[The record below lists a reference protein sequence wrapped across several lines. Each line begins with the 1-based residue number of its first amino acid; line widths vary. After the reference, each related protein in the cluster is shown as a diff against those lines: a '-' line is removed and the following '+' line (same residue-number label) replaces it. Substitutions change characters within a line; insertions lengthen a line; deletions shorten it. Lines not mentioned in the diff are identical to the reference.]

1 MQLSFAP
8 LEGIT
13 NYAFRQ
19 SHAKWFGAADRY
31 FIPFLVPNQT
41 YKFTSREKKD
51 IAPKNNQ
58 GLCVVPQLLTNHAEQ
73 CLWAMERLQ
82 ELGYSEVNLNFGCP
96 SGTVVV
102 KRKGSG
108 FLADL
113 DTLDR
118 FLDTVCTGFSGKV
131 SIKTRLGIEDV
142 QEFAGILEVYNRYP
156 LSELII
162 HARVQKDLYQGAVD
176 HKAFSQALSTC
187 KHPVCYNGD
196 LFTSEHFKKFCETF
210 PQVERVM
217 LGRGWIANPDLG
229 NQIRGKDVLDLARI
243 RGFHDELYAT
253 YRENLSGETPVLFK
267 MKELWYYQH
276 CLFEN
281 SDKILKKIRKSKHLM
296 EYEAAAQEMFRHP
309 LMPNAGYRVVR

>member
-51 IAPKNNQ
+51 IAPENNT

-73 CLWAMERLQ
+73 CVWAIEQLNA
-82 ELGYSEVNLNFGCP
+82 LGYTEVNLNFGCP

-102 KRKGSG
+102 KRKGAG

-113 DTLDR
+113 DALDR
-118 FLDTVCTGFSGKV
+118 FLDTVCKAGAISV
-131 SIKTRLGIEDV
+131 KTRLGIEDA
-142 QEFAGILEVYNRYP
+142 QEFAAILAVYNRYP
-156 LSELII
+156 LTEVII

-176 HKAFSQALSTC
+176 HAAFSQALSTC
-187 KHPVCYNGD
+187 KHPICYNGD
-196 LFTSEHFKKFCETF
+196 LFTAQDVTKFCAGF
-210 PQVERVM
+210 PDVDRIM

-229 NQIRGKDVLDLARI
+229 NQIRGKGVLKLTRL
-243 RGFHDELYAT
+243 RGFHDELYAVYQET
-253 YRENLSGETPVLFK
+253 LSGETPVLFK
-267 MKELWYYQH
+267 MKELWHYQH

-281 SDKILKKIRKSKHLM
+281 SEKILKKIRKAKHLR
-296 EYEAAAQEMFRHP
+296 EYEAAVQEMFARP
-309 LMPNAGYRVVR
+309 LVVDAGYRVVK

>member
-19 SHAKWFGAADRY
+19 SHAKWFGAANRY

-51 IAPKNNQ
+51 IAPENNQ

-73 CLWAMERLQ
+73 CLWAIEQLNA
-82 ELGYSEVNLNFGCP
+82 LGYAEVNLNFGCP

-102 KRKGSG
+102 KRKGAG

-113 DTLDR
+113 DALDR
-118 FLDTVCTGFSGKV
+118 FLDTVCNRFSV
-131 SIKTRLGIEDV
+131 SVKTRLGIEDA
-142 QEFAGILEVYNRYP
+142 QEFAAILAIYNRYP
-156 LSELII
+156 LTEVII
-162 HARVQKDLYQGAVD
+162 HARVQKDLYQGKVD
-176 HKAFSQALSTC
+176 HEAFSQALSAC

-196 LFTSEHFKKFCETF
+196 LFTAQDVTKFCAAF
-210 PQVERVM
+210 PHVDRIM

-229 NQIRGKDVLDLARI
+229 NQIQGKGVLDSVRI
-243 RGFHDELYAT
+243 RGFHDELYAV
-253 YRENLSGETPVLFK
+253 YRETLSGETPVLFK
-267 MKELWYYQH
+267 MKELWHYQH

-281 SDKILKKIRKSKHLM
+281 SEKILKKIRKAKHLW
-296 EYEAAAQEMFRHP
+296 EYEAAVQEMFVRP
-309 LMPNAGYRVVR
+309 LVPDAGYRVVR